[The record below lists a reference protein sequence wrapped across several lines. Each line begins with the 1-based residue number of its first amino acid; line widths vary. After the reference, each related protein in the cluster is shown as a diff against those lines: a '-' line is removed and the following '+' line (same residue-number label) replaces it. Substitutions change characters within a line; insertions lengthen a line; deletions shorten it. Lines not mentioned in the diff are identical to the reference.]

1 MIRFNIFRLFRP
13 FCVPQLLILTLSS
26 QILESIRDKKKTI
39 IFKFFK
45 SPLFDVKL
53 RSSYLFWFTEFC
65 YTFIDRT
72 FFKEPIIKTR
82 NYVYWGITVLGQ
94 QKSILAWWTTYD
106 KVNRTEMRWYHIF
119 DIVQILQP
127 FVTKIQSFP
136 SKDFSGEKNLQVIP
150 AISITKVQQ
159 IWVYIAFLHQW
170 T

>member
-53 RSSYLFWFTEFC
+53 SSSYLFWFTEFC

-72 FFKEPIIKTR
+72 FFKAPIIKTR

-94 QKSILAWWTTYD
+94 QKKYLSLMNYIWLSEYDRNEMVSHFWYRSNLTTICHQNP
-106 KVNRTEMRWYHIF
+106 KF
-119 DIVQILQP
+119 
-127 FVTKIQSFP
+127 SF
-136 SKDFSGEKNLQVIP
+136 
-150 AISITKVQQ
+150 
-159 IWVYIAFLHQW
+159 
-170 T
+170 